1 MKKLFK
7 EFFYVPKYGKVR
19 EKVMLMHVTMSVVII
34 VMCLAAMSLSAYAY
48 FSYNV
53 TSGFNTIKSANFET
67 SVSIRVTDSDGKAV
81 DTPKPITT
89 NYKLYKIADLKA
101 GEWYTVTVTPTE
113 RSTAKTGFIIVTA
126 TGCNEIYHTQQLG
139 IDENVS
145 GGKTPEIKFQLMIT
159 DTTDVVLEAHWGTS
173 SYYPKFKDTDDDHYI
188 TYKDGRMEQVKM
200 IVNGIVDPVVDSE
213 TEENKP
219 PVENTTPPA
228 AETTPPVTETT
239 TPSTTVT
246 APPASAETS
255 ETTEPTA
262 TETTTSSEQT
272 KTVETQ
278 PQATVETQPT
288 EETTGAPTTEASE

>member
-1 MKKLFK
+1 MRKLFN
-7 EFFYVPKYGKVR
+7 EFFYIPKYGKVR
-19 EKVMLMHVTMSVVII
+19 EKVMLTRLTMTITIVI
-34 VMCLAAMSLSAYAY
+34 MCLAALSITAYAY

-53 TSGFNTIKSANFET
+53 TSGLNTIKSANFET
-67 SVSIRVTDSDGKAV
+67 SISIQITDSDGKAV

-89 NYKLYKIADLKA
+89 NYKLYKIADLKV

-139 IDENVS
+139 IDENVP

-188 TYKDGRMEQVKM
+188 TYKDGQMEQVKM
-200 IVNGIVDPVVDSE
+200 IVNGIVDPVVNSD
-213 TEENKP
+213 TEENKTPTEGITP
-219 PVENTTPPA
+219 PATVTTPPS
-228 AETTPPVTETT
+228 TDNT

-246 APPASAETS
+246 TPPASAETS
-255 ETTEPTA
+255 EPTEPTA
-262 TETTTSSEQT
+262 TET
-272 KTVETQ
+272 Q
-278 PQATVETQPT
+278 PV
-288 EETTGAPTTEASE
+288 EETTGASTTEASE

>member
-19 EKVMLMHVTMSVVII
+19 EKVMLMHVAMSVVII

-53 TSGFNTIKSANFET
+53 TSGLNTIKSANFET
-67 SVSIRVTDSDGKAV
+67 SVSIQITDSDGKAV
-81 DTPKPITT
+81 DAPKPITT
-89 NYKLYKIADLKA
+89 NYKLYKIADLKL

-139 IDENVS
+139 IDENVP

-200 IVNGIVDPVVDSE
+200 IVNGIVDPVVNSD
-213 TEENKP
+213 TEENKTP
-219 PVENTTPPA
+219 AEDTTPPA
-228 AETTPPVTETT
+228 TVTTPPSTENT

-246 APPASAETS
+246 TPPASAETS
-255 ETTEPTA
+255 EPTEPTA
-262 TETTTSSEQT
+262 TET
-272 KTVETQ
+272 Q
-278 PQATVETQPT
+278 PV
-288 EETTGAPTTEASE
+288 EETTGASTTEASE

>member
-1 MKKLFK
+1 MRKLFN
-7 EFFYVPKYGKVR
+7 EFFYIPKYGKVR
-19 EKVMLMHVTMSVVII
+19 EKVMLTRLTMTITIVI
-34 VMCLAAMSLSAYAY
+34 VCLAAMSITAYAY

-53 TSGFNTIKSANFET
+53 TSGLNTIKSANFET
-67 SVSIRVTDSDGKAV
+67 SVSIQITDADGKAV

-89 NYKLYKIADLKA
+89 NYKLYKIADLKV

-139 IDENVS
+139 IDENVP

-159 DTTDVVLEAHWGTS
+159 DITDVVLEAHWGTS
-173 SYYPKFKDTDDDHYI
+173 SYYPKFKDTDDEHYI
-188 TYKDGRMEQVKM
+188 TYKDGQMEKVKL
-200 IVNGIVDPVVDSE
+200 IVNGIVDPVVDSD
-213 TEENKP
+213 TEENKT

-228 AETTPPVTETT
+228 TVTTL
-239 TPSTTVT
+239 PST
-246 APPASAETS
+246 

-262 TETTTSSEQT
+262 TETTTPSEQT
-272 KTVETQ
+272 ETVETQ
-278 PQATVETQPT
+278 PQATTETQPI

>member
-1 MKKLFK
+1 MRKLFN
-7 EFFYVPKYGKVR
+7 EFFYIPKHGKVR
-19 EKVMLMHVTMSVVII
+19 EKVMLTRLTMTITIVI
-34 VMCLAAMSLSAYAY
+34 MCLAAMSITAYAY

-67 SVSIRVTDSDGKAV
+67 SVSIQITDSDGKAV
-81 DTPKPITT
+81 DAPKPITT
-89 NYKLYKIADLKA
+89 NYKLYKIADLKL

-139 IDENVS
+139 IDENVP

-188 TYKDGRMEQVKM
+188 TYKDGQMEQVKM
-200 IVNGIVDPVVDSE
+200 IVNGIVDPVVNSD
-213 TEENKP
+213 TEENKTP
-219 PVENTTPPA
+219 AEDTTPPA
-228 AETTPPVTETT
+228 TVTTPPSTENT

-246 APPASAETS
+246 TPPASAETS
-255 ETTEPTA
+255 EPTEPTA
-262 TETTTSSEQT
+262 TET
-272 KTVETQ
+272 Q
-278 PQATVETQPT
+278 PV

>member
-19 EKVMLMHVTMSVVII
+19 EKVMLMHVAMSVVII

-53 TSGFNTIKSANFET
+53 TSGLNTIKSANFET
-67 SVSIRVTDSDGKAV
+67 SVSIQITDPDGKAV
-81 DTPKPITT
+81 DTSKPITT
-89 NYKLYKIADLKA
+89 NYKLYKIADLKV

-139 IDENVS
+139 IDENVP

-188 TYKDGRMEQVKM
+188 TYKDGQMEQVKM
-200 IVNGIVDPVVDSE
+200 IVNGIVDPVVDYE
-213 TEENKP
+213 TKENTP

-228 AETTPPVTETT
+228 TETTPPSTENT

-246 APPASAETS
+246 TPPVST

-262 TETTTSSEQT
+262 TETTTPSEQT
-272 KTVETQ
+272 EMVETQ
-278 PQATVETQPT
+278 PQATTETQPV
-288 EETTGAPTTEASE
+288 EETTGAPTTEANS

>member
-1 MKKLFK
+1 MRKLFN
-7 EFFYVPKYGKVR
+7 EFFYIPKYGKVR
-19 EKVMLMHVTMSVVII
+19 EKVMLTRLTMTITIVI
-34 VMCLAAMSLSAYAY
+34 VCLAAMSITAYAY

-53 TSGFNTIKSANFET
+53 TSGLNTIKSANFET
-67 SVSIRVTDSDGKAV
+67 SVSIQITDADGKAV

-89 NYKLYKIADLKA
+89 NYKLYKIADLKV

-139 IDENVS
+139 IDENVP

-159 DTTDVVLEAHWGTS
+159 DITDVVLEAHWGTS
-173 SYYPKFKDTDDDHYI
+173 SYYPKFKDTDDEHYI
-188 TYKDGRMEQVKM
+188 TYKDGQMETVKL
-200 IVNGIVDPVVDSE
+200 IVNGIVDPVVDSD
-213 TEENKP
+213 TEENKT

-228 AETTPPVTETT
+228 TVTTL
-239 TPSTTVT
+239 PST
-246 APPASAETS
+246 

-262 TETTTSSEQT
+262 TETTTPSEQT
-272 KTVETQ
+272 ETVETQ
-278 PQATVETQPT
+278 PQATTETQPI

>member
-1 MKKLFK
+1 MRKLFN
-7 EFFYVPKYGKVR
+7 EFFYIPKYGKVR
-19 EKVMLMHVTMSVVII
+19 EKVMLTRLTMMITIVI
-34 VMCLAAMSLSAYAY
+34 VCLAAMSITAYAY

-53 TSGFNTIKSANFET
+53 TSGLNTIKSANFET
-67 SVSIRVTDSDGKAV
+67 SISIQITDSDGKAV

-89 NYKLYKIADLKA
+89 NYKLYKIADLKV

-139 IDENVS
+139 IDENVP

-188 TYKDGRMEQVKM
+188 TYKDGQMEQVKM
-200 IVNGIVDPVVDSE
+200 IVNGIVNPVVDSD
-213 TEENKP
+213 TEENKTPTEGITP
-219 PVENTTPPA
+219 PATVTTPPS
-228 AETTPPVTETT
+228 TEST
-239 TPSTTVT
+239 TPSTTIT
-246 APPASAETS
+246 TPPVST

-262 TETTTSSEQT
+262 TETTTPSEQIE
-272 KTVETQ
+272 TVETQ
-278 PQATVETQPT
+278 PQATTETQPA